1 MHPVAIALHYRIS
14 YPIAKS
20 PCFGK
25 GFFSF

>member
-25 GFFSF
+25 GFFLL